1 MEMDLLETTAL
12 FTLKNLKKCVQR
24 MSETQKERVL
34 SSLLAYVLAEESD
47 DEKMAEKL
55 KNAAL
60 AEINE
65 VLKATKEEKS
75 AEEESEEKSTERKGK
90 KRKVEIY

>member
-1 MEMDLLETTAL
+1 MDLLETTAL

>member
-1 MEMDLLETTAL
+1 MDLLETTAL

-75 AEEESEEKSTERKGK
+75 TEEESEEKSTERKGK

>member
-1 MEMDLLETTAL
+1 MDLLETTAL
-12 FTLKNLKKCVQR
+12 FTLRNLKKCVQR

-55 KNAAL
+55 KSAAL

-65 VLKATKEEKS
+65 ALKATKEEKS
-75 AEEESEEKSTERKGK
+75 GEGENEERSTERKGK
-90 KRKVEIY
+90 KRRVEIY

>member
-1 MEMDLLETTAL
+1 MDLLETTAL
-12 FTLKNLKKCVQR
+12 FTLRNLKKCVQR
-24 MSETQKERVL
+24 MSKTQKERIL

-55 KNAAL
+55 KSAAL

-65 VLKATKEEKS
+65 ALKATKEEKS
-75 AEEESEEKSTERKGK
+75 SEEESEERSSEKKVK